1 MGLMKNMFEKSN
13 EASKELKEKR
23 AEMKTNM
30 TVNRSNKPY
39 VITSVI
45 LKEKLVGVGS
55 KNLSELEDVINAQC
69 ELGYKLHTC
78 SIATLDSSGLAG
90 GDRLQATL
98 VFEKI

>member
-1 MGLMKNMFEKSN
+1 MGLMKNMLEKSN

-23 AEMKTNM
+23 TNM
-30 TVNRSNKPY
+30 IVNHSNKPY
-39 VITSVI
+39 VVTSVI
-45 LKEKLVGVGS
+45 LKEKFIGVGS

-78 SIATLDSSGLAG
+78 SVVTLDSSGLAG